1 MAAYCNICCIQLAGW
16 LAAFDA
22 IRDRVWAARMIVCA
36 SKSYSNHGSATR
48 AMVWRI
54 VGAIP
59 DIAVK
64 SWNAALRRAGYNHS
78 MCRGRLASEQ
88 LAVLCLALAC
98 AFADQDCFSRSE
110 TTASTA
116 RSTPLFKSI
125 GFIPAA
131 TDLFPSLTID

>member
-1 MAAYCNICCIQLAGW
+1 MAVFASPASAPACHGDQHTRQLAGW

-22 IRDRVWAARMIVCA
+22 IRDRVWAARMIACA
-36 SKSYSNHGSATR
+36 SKSYSNHGSATL

-88 LAVLCLALAC
+88 LAAVPCAC
-98 AFADQDCFSRSE
+98 MRIC
-110 TTASTA
+110 
-116 RSTPLFKSI
+116 
-125 GFIPAA
+125 
-131 TDLFPSLTID
+131 